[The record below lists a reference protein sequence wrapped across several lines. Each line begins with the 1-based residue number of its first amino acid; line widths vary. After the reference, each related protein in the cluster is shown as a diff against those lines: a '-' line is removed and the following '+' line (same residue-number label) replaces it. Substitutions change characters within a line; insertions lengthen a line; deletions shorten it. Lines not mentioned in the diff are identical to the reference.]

1 VSAKLPSVTEPPA
14 FTGSAGRPLPRRFY
28 ERRVTTVA
36 RAVLGRLLV
45 RDDGS
50 GGRVAGRIV
59 EVEAYG
65 DGNDPASHARAG
77 PTARNGVMFGPAGR
91 AYIYFTYGMHHCLNL
106 VTGPSGKAEAVL
118 VRAIEPLLGVEAMTR
133 CRGGAPL
140 ERLGRGP
147 GCVAEA
153 LGLDRRHNGLD
164 LTQGPLW
171 IADLPAERE
180 GYPVARGPRI
190 GISVARERPWRFY
203 LAGHP
208 SVSGPRTSRRG
219 ALRRTFA
226 RGARVI

>member
-1 VSAKLPSVTEPPA
+1 LNRALDQAS
-14 FTGSAGRPLPRRFY
+14 PLPRAFY
-28 ERRVTTVA
+28 ERSPLLVA
-36 RAVLGRLLV
+36 RGVLGRILV
-45 RDDGS
+45 RS
-50 GGRVAGRIV
+50 EARSLRAGRIV
-59 EVEAYG
+59 EVEAYRG
-65 DGNDPASHARAG
+65 ADDPASHAYRG
-77 PTARNGVMFGPAGR
+77 RSPRNEVMFGRAGH
-91 AYIYFTYGMHHCLNL
+91 AYVYFTYGMHHCLNL
-106 VTGPSGKAEAVL
+106 VTGPLGKAEAVL

-153 LGLDRRHNGLD
+153 LGLDRRQNGLD

-180 GYPVARGPRI
+180 GYPLARGPRI

-219 ALRRTFA
+219 AVRRTSA
-226 RGARVI
+226 RGARAI